1 MIHVAHAT
9 ESMPAVLLN
18 VAKASVQKKRM
29 MEPIIGYER
38 IGVTTVSEDHQDAE
52 DR

>member
-9 ESMPAVLLN
+9 ESMPAVLRKPSQGLG
-18 VAKASVQKKRM
+18 AKEKD
-29 MEPIIGYER
+29 ER